1 MSEISNDKWESIK
14 TLAARIQAIKSLLKV
29 FDEYVISRP
38 FAPEFNFIRKYLETD
53 FNQTLD
59 ALLKLTEDEDDK
71 LDNSDN

>member
-1 MSEISNDKWESIK
+1 MNDFSKQKWESIK